1 MGRASPR
8 RDRQMRSLP
17 RDGTIVPPQGMHRR
31 GDGLSKSLPHAF
43 IDCVGAEIGRPENAA
58 IGLAV
63 IIVKSQ
69 FRGGRGDEDGRGVV
83 TCSHEYD
90 S

>member
-1 MGRASPR
+1 M
-8 RDRQMRSLP
+8 
-17 RDGTIVPPQGMHRR
+17 
-31 GDGLSKSLPHAF
+31 
-43 IDCVGAEIGRPENAA
+43 GAEIGRPENAA

-83 TCSHEYD
+83 TCSCEYD